1 MAETSQT
8 APEAKP
14 AEKQAAKPAR
24 SAAPRARVPHTA
36 RPGAR
41 LALYDFGAE
50 LNARG
55 GRQRRMSRIETQ
67 GENEI
72 LHPTLRLRGIDLARD
87 MLRNNPQFRG
97 MARTMRA
104 NIVGD
109 YGKLRFR
116 ESGGWYKTAQTWF
129 NSRWAR
135 HADFIDGSTW
145 RECLQ
150 LAAVAVETE
159 GDFVAVFDDGILTG
173 DESHPHGTGRLR
185 FFEGDQICNLDDAS
199 FGEYSARG
207 WTQNSGVLYDQHG
220 RVVGVVVTSRR
231 GLSCVPAADAFV
243 LTRDPDADADPNWV
257 LVLRKFRLAQ
267 TRGSASAIPALQTI
281 IDSYEMLGY
290 ELLTAKQGASRY
302 ALVTMPQG
310 DSGVPIPAGF
320 DDVDAGQSADGGTD
334 GSGQSADAAAN
345 ADGDAGADNCD
356 DFHADALEEWSGANT
371 DYAPFGTQITFDPT
385 NRPNANMPGF
395 LDYTTDVAGSA
406 LGMGH
411 AYSRLRA
418 DTSYTAFRGDMVMTW
433 MSFRDFQ
440 QFLEDSFSDWVAR
453 CAIRHG
459 METGAIPSTA
469 PEGWEDGI
477 AWQYPRMPSVDEQK
491 EQAALQLKLKNGL
504 TTFRDILGPSWR
516 EQLAQFA
523 EEIDFARKLNL
534 PLSVLEALP
543 GGSGAAQP
551 TQETEDNG

>member
-1 MAETSQT
+1 MEEQKQAATAE
-8 APEAKP
+8 KP
-14 AEKQAAKPAR
+14 AAAPAAKPAQR
-24 SAAPRARVPHTA
+24 RPRQLPHTA
-36 RPGAR
+36 RR
-41 LALYDFGAE
+41 VALYDFGAE
-50 LNARG
+50 LNERG

-67 GENEI
+67 GENDI
-72 LHPTLRLRGIDLARD
+72 LRPTLRLRGINLARD

-116 ESGGWYKTAQTWF
+116 ESGGWYEAAQTWF
-129 NSRWAR
+129 NSLWAR

-173 DESHPHGTGRLR
+173 GTGTGRLR

-207 WTQNSGVLYDQHG
+207 WTQNSGVLYDKFG

-231 GLSCVPAADAFV
+231 GLDCVPAADAFV
-243 LTRDPDADADPNWV
+243 LTRDPDAEDDPNWV

-302 ALVTMPQG
+302 ALVTMPQN
-310 DSGVPIPAGF
+310 DSGVAVPAGF
-320 DDVDAGQSADGGTD
+320 DDVDGGTGGEGGSGNADG
-334 GSGQSADAAAN
+334 ADANAN
-345 ADGDAGADNCD
+345 ADGETGADNSD

-371 DYAPFGTQITFDPT
+371 DYAPFGTQITFDPA
-385 NRPNANMPGF
+385 NRPNSNMPGF

-440 QFLEDSFSDWVAR
+440 QFLEDSFSDWAAR

-459 METGAIPSTA
+459 METGAIPAAA
-469 PEGWEDGI
+469 PEGWEGEI

-516 EQLAQFA
+516 EQLTQFA

-534 PLSVLEALP
+534 PLSVLESLP
-543 GGSGAAQP
+543 GGMGAAQP
-551 TQETEDNG
+551 QQDTEDNG